1 MGRKVI
7 YAFLNCLHCDRE
19 GIVKHKFDN
28 SHVPGVRNLPQA
40 VWKFTKLVGTSAV
53 LLNDYSVVNHRRP

>member
-40 VWKFTKLVGTSAV
+40 VWKFYKTGRNEHCTSER
-53 LLNDYSVVNHRRP
+53 L